1 MIAVGVVTFLFYGF
15 GGLWLALIG
24 WFVMSAGT
32 AEARFVE
39 IRDALAGLSVSD
51 AMVRDPITVPSD
63 LTLQEFF
70 DGVLSEHR
78 HVAYPV
84 MEGGA
89 VVGLFAA
96 RDLDAVPRATWPSVR
111 VGTRMQPLSQ
121 AVSLDE
127 QDDLPDAFMRLL
139 ETDLRRAL
147 VLRDSR
153 LTGLLSLSDVE
164 RLAEARRPIQPSTQR
179 RVRTRRLTTPER

>member
-1 MIAVGVVTFLFYGF
+1 
-15 GGLWLALIG
+15 
-24 WFVMSAGT
+24 
-32 AEARFVE
+32 
-39 IRDALAGLSVSD
+39 
-51 AMVRDPITVPSD
+51 
-63 LTLQEFF
+63 
-70 DGVLSEHR
+70 
-78 HVAYPV
+78 

-111 VGTRMQPLSQ
+111 VNTRMLPLSQ
-121 AVSLDE
+121 AVAVNE
-127 QDDLPDAFMRLL
+127 QDELPDAFLRLL

-164 RLAEARRPIQPSTQR
+164 RLVEARRPSQPDTER
-179 RVRTRRLTTPER
+179 RVRTRRLTTPES

>member
-1 MIAVGVVTFLFYGF
+1 MIAIGVVGFLVYDA

-39 IRDALAGLSVSD
+39 IRKALAGLTVAD
-51 AMVRDPITVPSD
+51 VMVREPITIPSE
-63 LTLQEFF
+63 LTLQEFSE
-70 DGVLSEHR
+70 GVFSEHR

-89 VVGLFAA
+89 AVGLFAA
-96 RDLDAVPRATWPSVR
+96 RDGDAVPRTSWPGVPVS
-111 VGTRMQPLSQ
+111 TRMVPLSQ
-121 AVSLDE
+121 VVVVKQQDE
-127 QDDLPDAFMRLL
+127 LPDVFMRLL
-139 ETDLRRAL
+139 QTDLRRGL
-147 VLRDSR
+147 VLEGSR

-164 RLAEARRPIQPSTQR
+164 RLAQVRRALPPVTRRPR
-179 RVRTRRLTTPER
+179 ENPEPHHA